1 MKLLILTLENDHEL
15 PIGEALGRFYHRSR
29 VRPLSPRHNRV
40 PKHFGR
46 ALLHATGRPYNRSSS
61 RRFARLGRR
70 RGAHTLMTETTVARP
85 PSNLQALYSRRA
97 RDLPS
102 PRIGDPRQSAN
113 LISFIYGFPDP
124 GTLPKASV
132 AAATARALEVD
143 GEWALQYGKTTG
155 APCLVEE
162 LLKKLQRDQGIV
174 AGPENVLITSGGSQ
188 AVQLALDLL
197 VDWDDTVIVESP
209 TWMGFLYA
217 LKNVGGQAVGV
228 PLDEQGTDT
237 EALERQLARLKSEGI
252 TPKFIYVISNFQNPS
267 GISTTRDRRKRLVEL
282 AQAYGTLILE
292 DDAYHDLRYAGERIP
307 PIYTLDDSGST
318 MYLGTLSKI
327 MGAGMRIGWL
337 IASEE
342 IIRRMSVLKVDG
354 GTNIFGSHVA
364 AEWIP
369 GNLDAHIATLKEVYH
384 RRRDLMIAALERHM
398 PEGTT
403 WTTPDGGFFIWVT
416 LPEDID
422 AAHMLPQAKERGVEY
437 LPGATCYVDGR
448 GKNQIRLSYS
458 FARDEQIEP
467 GIRILGEVAKG
478 ELLEVG
484 RR

>member
-1 MKLLILTLENDHEL
+1 
-15 PIGEALGRFYHRSR
+15 
-29 VRPLSPRHNRV
+29 
-40 PKHFGR
+40 
-46 ALLHATGRPYNRSSS
+46 
-61 RRFARLGRR
+61 
-70 RGAHTLMTETTVARP
+70 MTETTVARTQP
-85 PSNLQALYSRRA
+85 NFQALYSRRA
-97 RDLPS
+97 RDLPA

-124 GTLPKASV
+124 GTLPKESV
-132 AAATARALEVD
+132 AAATTRALEAD

-155 APCLVEE
+155 APCLVDA
-162 LLKKLQRDQGIV
+162 LLAKLRRDQGIV
-174 AGPENVLITSGGSQ
+174 AGQDNVLITSGGSQ
-188 AVQLALDLL
+188 AVQLVLDLL
-197 VDWDDTVIVESP
+197 VDWGDTVIVESP

-217 LKNVGGQAVGV
+217 LKNVGGNAVAV
-228 PLDEQGTDT
+228 PVDDQGTDT
-237 EALERQLARLKSEGI
+237 DALARELKRLQSEGI
-252 TPKFIYVISNFQNPS
+252 RPKFIYVISNFQNPT
-267 GISTTRDRRKRLVEL
+267 GISTTLERRKRLVEL
-282 AQAYGTLILE
+282 AQEYGTVILE

-337 IASEE
+337 VASEE
-342 IIRRMSVLKVDG
+342 IVRRLSVLKVDG

-369 GNLDAHIATLKEVYH
+369 GNLDDHIETLKELYH
-384 RRRDLMIAALERHM
+384 RRRDLMLAALERHM

-416 LPEDID
+416 LPDGID
-422 AAHMLPQAKERGVEY
+422 AARMLPQAKERGIEY
-437 LPGATCYVDGR
+437 LPGATCYVDGG

-458 FARDEQIEP
+458 FAHDEQIEP
-467 GIRILGEVAKG
+467 GLRILGEIAKG
-478 ELLEVG
+478 ELLEVC